1 MIFYHLPFYPESRV
15 IKMILHEKSVEF
27 ESVEK
32 KLNNKVSPNRVP
44 NNRVIKNQA
53 MSNKASS
60 TNRDEEILAL
70 NPAGTLPIIVDDGLA
85 ISSMYAITEYLE
97 ERYKKIELITGTEFE
112 KAEIRRVF
120 SWVCNK
126 FAREVF
132 FYIAGEKLYKYI
144 DNAGTPDSSKI
155 RAGRKNLETHIEY
168 FEYLLSRNRYI
179 IGENFSIAD
188 VAASCYISI
197 LDYLGVIEWK
207 ECTLLKDWYCVIK
220 SRPSFRDFL
229 TESVKGIHAPYYYT
243 DLDF

>member
-15 IKMILHEKSVEF
+15 IKMILNEKSIPF

-32 KLNNKVSPNRVP
+32 KLNNKVSHNRVSSNGVI
-44 NNRVIKNQA
+44 NNQVA
-53 MSNKASS
+53 SHKASS

-144 DNAGTPDSSKI
+144 DNAGVN
-155 RAGRKNLETHIEY
+155 NLEE
-168 FEYLLSRNRYI
+168 
-179 IGENFSIAD
+179 
-188 VAASCYISI
+188 
-197 LDYLGVIEWK
+197 
-207 ECTLLKDWYCVIK
+207 LKK
-220 SRPSFRDFL
+220 F
-229 TESVKGIHAPYYYT
+229 
-243 DLDF
+243 